1 MARGGKKGGGGGN
14 GTRKSSPSSS
24 TSNDTK
30 PAGDQNDD
38 GGNQF
43 GSYLRSED
51 GMNSMKMFVIVNS
64 IVMILTMGWPAMKQ
78 AYEIIYEKL
87 LEWELI

>member
-1 MARGGKKGGGGGN
+1 MARGGKKNGGGGTGS
-14 GTRKSSPSSS
+14 GTGKPSPSI
-24 TSNDTK
+24 NDTK
-30 PAGDQNDD
+30 PAEDQNDD
-38 GGNQF
+38 SQF